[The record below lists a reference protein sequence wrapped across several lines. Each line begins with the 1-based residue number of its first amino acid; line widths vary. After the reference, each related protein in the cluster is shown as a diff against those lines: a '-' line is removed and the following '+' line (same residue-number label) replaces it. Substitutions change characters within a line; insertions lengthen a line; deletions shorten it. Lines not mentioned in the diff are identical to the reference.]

1 VPGMVLMKI
10 MVTAATT
17 KNKNFMAKYTVT
29 IQYERTQ
36 VVEVEANSKGEAMG
50 LVNEGEFEN
59 EQIIDTEDDYVEIVG
74 VTLVK

>member
-1 VPGMVLMKI
+1 MKI
-10 MVTAATT
+10 MVATATT
-17 KNKNFMAKYTVT
+17 TNKNFMAKYTVT
-29 IQYERTQ
+29 IQFERTQ

-74 VTLVK
+74 VTLVNN

>member
-1 VPGMVLMKI
+1 
-10 MVTAATT
+10 
-17 KNKNFMAKYTVT
+17 MAKYTVT

-50 LVNEGEFEN
+50 LVNAGEFEN
-59 EQIIDTEDDYVEIVG
+59 EQIIDTEDDYGEIVG

>member
-1 VPGMVLMKI
+1 MKI